1 MTDLP
6 HSEKLCGCGDILFFG
21 LLALISI
28 LTPKLKSNLLQLLII
43 IILILIVS
51 AITT

>member
-1 MTDLP
+1 MADSA
-6 HSEKLCGCGDILFFG
+6 HAQQLCGCGDILFFG
-21 LLALISI
+21 LLVLVSI

-43 IILILIVS
+43 IILIIIVS